1 MCYRLPAGSGRAG
14 MVVVVALVRV
24 CRFSSGCV
32 AGGQSVV
39 VWSCRLW
46 GDQIFGYL
54 SRCAGAGGSRSAGLV
69 WSLLVPGARC
79 LVWVGLLPSGHL
91 GVALALVLQVSG
103 VMVFRLRCWWCPGR
117 LGSLVLALPAPLVWW
132 SRPAASLR
140 VSPGG
145 TWPTLALDAPW
156 KRPGT
161 LSETL
166 GNALR
171 NGLEISANALRNAR
185 KRGRNLGGTL
195 GNVASTRRDLP
206 PNLPGTRWGLPGIG
220 LRICRHAADFA
231 WQRWLSCFPGSDV
244 VGFVLRL
251 GGNVVSTRC
260 RCGGN
265 VGETLRHASRNAGEI
280 CPDLVATRWRRCAD
294 LVGHVA
300 ETLSGRPG
308 NRPRG
313 LSLRV
318 LWLSFAPEPPFL
330 LFFPPHASSS
340 RAVDLVERFSK
351 RVGNPLKRW

>member
-1 MCYRLPAGSGRAG
+1 MLAWWSWS
-14 MVVVVALVRV
+14 LW
-24 CRFSSGCV
+24 SGCV
-32 AGGQSVV
+32 DFRLGVSLVV
-39 VWSCRLW
+39 SRLW
-46 GDQIFGYL
+46 FGRVVCGVTR
-54 SRCAGAGGSRSAGLV
+54 SSGVCPGVPGAGGSRSAGLV

-132 SRPAASLR
+132 FRPAVSLL

-145 TWPTLALDAPW
+145 TWSTLAIDAP
-156 KRPGT
+156 RRSG
-161 LSETL
+161 ETA
-166 GNALR
+166 GNALRICRERAR
-171 NGLEISANALRNAR
+171 NGLEISSNALRNAR
-185 KRGRNLGGTL
+185 ERGGNLGKTL
-195 GNVASTRRDLP
+195 ENVASTRRDLP
-206 PNLPGTRWGLPGIG
+206 PDLPGTRWGLSCIG

-231 WQRWLSCFPGSDV
+231 WQRWLSCFPGPDV

-280 CPDLVATRWRRCAD
+280 FPDLVATWWERSGN
-294 LVGHVA
+294 LVGYVA

>member
-1 MCYRLPAGSGRAG
+1 MAGLNAWRGTMCYRLPAGSGRAG

-117 LGSLVLALPAPLVWW
+117 LGSLVLGFGSLVPGLVPGMVLAVARSLPGAPFSLRFSLPAPLVWW
-132 SRPAASLR
+132 FRPAVSLL

-145 TWPTLALDAPW
+145 TWSTLAIDAP
-156 KRPGT
+156 RRSG
-161 LSETL
+161 ETA

-171 NGLEISANALRNAR
+171 ICRERAGDCPASVFGSA
-185 KRGRNLGGTL
+185 
-195 GNVASTRRDLP
+195 
-206 PNLPGTRWGLPGIG
+206 GTRLI
-220 LRICRHAADFA
+220 LRGSGGFRAFLVPMWWDSSFVWVETWCRRAV
-231 WQRWLSCFPGSDV
+231 DV
-244 VGFVLRL
+244 VETWVKRS
-251 GGNVVSTRC
+251 GN
-260 RCGGN
+260 
-265 VGETLRHASRNAGEI
+265 
-280 CPDLVATRWRRCAD
+280 

>member
-46 GDQIFGYL
+46 GDQIFGCL
-54 SRCAGAGGSRSAGLV
+54 SRCT
-69 WSLLVPGARC
+69 
-79 LVWVGLLPSGHL
+79 
-91 GVALALVLQVSG
+91 
-103 VMVFRLRCWWCPGR
+103 RCWWFQICWSGMVAPSTWCSLSGLGRPPSVWPSGCCAGSGTPGSVGSAVAGGPCWF
-117 LGSLVLALPAPLVWW
+117 GSLVLGFGSLVPGLVPGMVLAVARSLPGAPFSLRFSLPAPLVWW
-132 SRPAASLR
+132 FRPAVSLL

-145 TWPTLALDAPW
+145 TWSTLAIDAP
-156 KRPGT
+156 RRSG
-161 LSETL
+161 ETA

-171 NGLEISANALRNAR
+171 ICRERAGDCPASVFGSA
-185 KRGRNLGGTL
+185 
-195 GNVASTRRDLP
+195 
-206 PNLPGTRWGLPGIG
+206 GTRLI
-220 LRICRHAADFA
+220 LRGSGGFRAFLVPMWWDSSFVWVETWCRRAV
-231 WQRWLSCFPGSDV
+231 DV
-244 VGFVLRL
+244 VETWVKRS
-251 GGNVVSTRC
+251 GN
-260 RCGGN
+260 
-265 VGETLRHASRNAGEI
+265 
-280 CPDLVATRWRRCAD
+280 
-294 LVGHVA
+294 LVGYVA